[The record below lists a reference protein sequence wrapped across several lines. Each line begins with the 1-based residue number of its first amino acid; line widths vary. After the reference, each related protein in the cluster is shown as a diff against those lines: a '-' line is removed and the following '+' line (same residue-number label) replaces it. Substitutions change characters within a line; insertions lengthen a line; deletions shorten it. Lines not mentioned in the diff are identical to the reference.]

1 MKRIVA
7 ALLCGTMVLSLAGC
21 SKSSEETKKKTK
33 KSKKTTTETTEET
46 AFPTEDPTAETPTDS
61 TETSESETSAPENVF
76 VLDNSL
82 ETLGLNYPIEYWDF
96 TSAFSPADEETDCI
110 FLGIDQLFFEDGSP
124 YDKLQTAIMND
135 LSESMNATSE
145 KYKTTADAFLQ
156 DAKAGKPVESNEVEF
171 RTALFRSD
179 SQVFS
184 FAVTSSADLKENEFR
199 AYNYRSS
206 DGSRI
211 TLDDVVLDRSALA
224 GYVDKLFN
232 LPGADSEYKSWL
244 TEIENSIND
253 GSFVFTMSYDS
264 INFLRTAYGTINYD
278 VYKIPVIGH
287 EDIFNMEYFG
297 KTPTYYTIF
306 DDANSEIIWDVNLD
320 GDMDSIKSEV
330 IYSEGTSEYGGDE
343 FILEVNYNGN
353 KFNSKTAGI
362 DITGHSMLPSMV
374 MKTDSGFYYYARM
387 LSIDSFEDTYVFKIE
402 NSELAYV
409 GKFEDFMCSRT
420 FIDPDDFEM
429 RDICD
434 TLGTKFYTNAFSVIG
449 NNGMPM
455 FKYDLWTSD
464 STPVTAK
471 IDIPCAK
478 VNEIDY
484 TKVEDTTI
492 KAGSFV
498 RPYLYDMQT
507 RRLIVAVE
515 NGNPNETFY
524 AEINFAKD
532 QDYNITVDGKSLEDV
547 FYSIIFWG

>member
-1 MKRIVA
+1 
-7 ALLCGTMVLSLAGC
+7 
-21 SKSSEETKKKTK
+21 
-33 KSKKTTTETTEET
+33 
-46 AFPTEDPTAETPTDS
+46 
-61 TETSESETSAPENVF
+61 
-76 VLDNSL
+76 
-82 ETLGLNYPIEYWDF
+82 
-96 TSAFSPADEETDCI
+96 
-110 FLGIDQLFFEDGSP
+110 
-124 YDKLQTAIMND
+124 
-135 LSESMNATSE
+135 
-145 KYKTTADAFLQ
+145 
-156 DAKAGKPVESNEVEF
+156 
-171 RTALFRSD
+171 
-179 SQVFS
+179 
-184 FAVTSSADLKENEFR
+184 
-199 AYNYRSS
+199 
-206 DGSRI
+206 
-211 TLDDVVLDRSALA
+211 
-224 GYVDKLFN
+224 
-232 LPGADSEYKSWL
+232 
-244 TEIENSIND
+244 
-253 GSFVFTMSYDS
+253 
-264 INFLRTAYGTINYD
+264 NYD
-278 VYKIPVIGH
+278 VYKIPVIGY

-297 KTPTYYTIF
+297 KTPAYYTIF
-306 DDANSEIIWDVNLD
+306 DDANNEIIWDVNLD

-402 NSELAYV
+402 KNELSYI
-409 GKFEDFMCSRT
+409 GMFGDFMCSRT

-498 RPYLYDMQT
+498 RPYLYNMQT